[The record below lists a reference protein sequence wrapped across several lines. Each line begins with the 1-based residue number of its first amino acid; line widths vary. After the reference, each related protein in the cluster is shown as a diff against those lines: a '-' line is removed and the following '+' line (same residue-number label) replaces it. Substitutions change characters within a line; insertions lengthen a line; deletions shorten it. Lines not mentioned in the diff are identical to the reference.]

1 MRQTPFHS
9 ASHKPI
15 RRTRTH
21 FLHTAENSLS
31 RLRHGY
37 LLLITEFYLLYYMIA
52 YYFYFVKQFFA
63 VFLQSSKSLSRTM
76 KIIYLSLKAARILCV
91 SRSARRVGTGIRL
104 SEPTVSIVSLTAV
117 SREMLFPTDT
127 KTGLTLS

>member
-37 LLLITEFYLLYYMIA
+37 LLLIAEFYLLYYMIA

-63 VFLQSSKSLSRTM
+63 VLKNYFKNSI
-76 KIIYLSLKAARILCV
+76 IIYLSLKAARILCV

-104 SEPTVSIVSLTAV
+104 SGSTISIVSLTAV
-117 SREMLFPTDT
+117 SSEMLFPTDT